1 MGECICK
8 LKRYANGNEN
18 ETVFLRRSLFNFKRN
33 AKTGEHLTR
42 CPHCQWKSDTR
53 NRLVLET
60 SFTLEL
66 GSIQQAAC
74 TNPQEAVPFNPQKGR
89 QKERLCLA
97 RTGSLT
103 GKECFLVFRRFVC
116 CGDLCLR
123 FAASRATSPFTSPGT
138 R

>member
-1 MGECICK
+1 MLMETKMK
-8 LKRYANGNEN
+8 LCSSEEVCLISRGTPKQVSTLQDALTASGN
-18 ETVFLRRSLFNFKRN
+18 LIPK
-33 AKTGEHLTR
+33 
-42 CPHCQWKSDTR
+42 
-53 NRLVLET
+53 T